1 MTDVRTIAL
10 KIHSPLVKAG
20 LMSLIGSM
28 KDVRV
33 EEVTHDLLTMDPAGA
48 DLLIIE
54 SIDVPGLHESVDRMD
69 VPVVAVMTTALPD
82 GMTTSLAGKIGL
94 YDTADTIRGLLTEL
108 MHEESQTIS
117 SSQNDTLSPREKDVI
132 MGIVKGLSNKEI
144 ASEMSVSVNTVMTHR
159 RNIASKLQIH
169 SAAGL
174 TIYAIT
180 TGLVDISDIKN
191 SDYI

>member
-1 MTDVRTIAL
+1 MTDVSTIAL

-33 EEVTHDLLTMDPAGA
+33 EEVTYDLLTMKPADA

-54 SIDVPGLHESVDRMD
+54 SIDVPGLHESIDRTD

-94 YDTADTIRGLLTEL
+94 YDAADTVRGLLTEL
-108 MHEESQTIS
+108 MHEESKTLS
-117 SSQNDTLSPREKDVI
+117 SSQNDSLSPREKDVI